1 MDNRN
6 DGLWQGGPW
15 EQPSPAFPAPPAV
28 RIPPA
33 ARVSRRP
40 VLRLRKKRRRWPWFL
55 GLAALIGLLC
65 LSVVLLDRYFSVRPF
80 IRVPFRCPDGSP

>member
-15 EQPSPAFPAPPAV
+15 EQPSPVFPDPPAV

-33 ARVSRRP
+33 ALCCAYGGSGGSGP
-40 VLRLRKKRRRWPWFL
+40 GFWGWP
-55 GLAALIGLLC
+55 
-65 LSVVLLDRYFSVRPF
+65 R
-80 IRVPFRCPDGSP
+80 